1 MPHLDP
7 ELILERFATF
17 MRSEVRPA
25 VSEEDFVHAQVG
37 SMASTLQFLAGEVR
51 ERETAVE
58 TQKQELFECFDHLES
73 MLDSEEVE
81 SARIRSELESAREEI
96 DAVEGPTRDIEET
109 ILTAADDLLRAIDT
123 ELEPDRAETVREP
136 LYEFLWTRVETQL
149 HMLGREDDE

>member
-58 TQKQELFECFDHLES
+58 TQKQELIECFDRLES
-73 MLDSEEVE
+73 LLDREGIE
-81 SARIRSELESAREEI
+81 SARIRNELESAREEVAAL
-96 DAVEGPTRDIEET
+96 DGPTRDTEET
-109 ILTAADDLLRAIDT
+109 ILTVADDLLGVIDT
-123 ELEPDRAETVREP
+123 ELKPDRAETVREP
-136 LYEFLWTRVETQL
+136 LYDFLWTRVETQL
-149 HMLGREDDE
+149 HMLGREGEE

>member
-1 MPHLDP
+1 
-7 ELILERFATF
+7 

-25 VSEEDFVHAQVG
+25 ISEEDFVHAQVG

-58 TQKQELFECFDHLES
+58 TQKRELLECFDHLES
-73 MLDSEEVE
+73 RLDSEEIE
-81 SARIRSELESAREEI
+81 SARLRSELEGAREEI
-96 DAVEGPTRDIEET
+96 DAVEGQTRDIEET

-123 ELEPDRAETVREP
+123 ELEPDRAAIVREP